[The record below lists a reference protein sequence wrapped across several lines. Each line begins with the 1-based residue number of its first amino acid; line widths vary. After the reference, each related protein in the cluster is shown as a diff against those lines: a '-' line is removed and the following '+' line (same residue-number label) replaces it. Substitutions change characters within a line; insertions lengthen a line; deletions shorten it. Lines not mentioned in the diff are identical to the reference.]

1 MLANEADTYF
11 KQICDENNVR
21 YIDGNLIKN
30 EILNVSDD
38 DFSDWEGHMN
48 GELAE
53 QFSEVLTEILKRM
66 IVQNIFTAVM
76 MSA

>member
-1 MLANEADTYF
+1 
-11 KQICDENNVR
+11 
-21 YIDGNLIKN
+21 
-30 EILNVSDD
+30 
-38 DFSDWEGHMN
+38 MN

-53 QFSEVLTEILKRM
+53 QFSEVLTDILKRM

>member
-1 MLANEADTYF
+1 
-11 KQICDENNVR
+11 
-21 YIDGNLIKN
+21 
-30 EILNVSDD
+30 
-38 DFSDWEGHMN
+38 MN

>member
-1 MLANEADTYF
+1 MLLHQLHHRRLFRVANEADTYF

-38 DFSDWEGHMN
+38 DF
-48 GELAE
+48 
-53 QFSEVLTEILKRM
+53 LTGKVI
-66 IVQNIFTAVM
+66 
-76 MSA
+76 